1 MVPPAHR
8 AFVNHAL
15 EVFEADARFVGVAAA
30 GSWIAGTMDVH
41 SDVDL
46 VAVARASA
54 LDEVMADRRAV
65 LDRLGPV
72 LAAFTGEHVG
82 EPRLMIA
89 LYGPPLLHV
98 DVKFVGVDDLARRVE
113 DPVVLWERDGVVSR
127 AIASSA
133 SHWPQPDW
141 QRTEDRFWVW
151 VHYAATKLAR
161 GELYEALDCLAFLRG
176 TVLVPLAATARG
188 RNARGVRFLERDLPD
203 VAVALRATIAGY
215 DEKEIRAAVTATI
228 AFYRGLREESAPPTL
243 VQREAAER
251 AAVAFL
257 GGA

>member
-1 MVPPAHR
+1 M
-8 AFVNHAL
+8 
-15 EVFEADARFVGVAAA
+15 
-30 GSWIAGTMDVH
+30 
-41 SDVDL
+41 
-46 VAVARASA
+46 
-54 LDEVMADRRAV
+54 
-65 LDRLGPV
+65 
-72 LAAFTGEHVG
+72 
-82 EPRLMIA
+82 
-89 LYGPPLLHV
+89 
-98 DVKFVGVDDLARRVE
+98 
-113 DPVVLWERDGVVSR
+113 SR

-161 GELYEALDCLAFLRG
+161 GELYEALDCLTFLRG
-176 TVLVPLAATARG
+176 TVLAPLAATARG